1 MKANTI
7 VGALAVF
14 LVLPL
19 SGCGRPDDPEP
30 VKSPFDTVLIVLGN
44 EPLDDQTPTVDTI
57 ARVAKA
63 VAFQEENPAT
73 LLVFTGGPTAGTR
86 SEARMMADLAVARGV
101 SMDSIRLEEKARST
115 GQNARLTAEL
125 IRQIHPRRIFIV
137 SKSDHLEWAT
147 PIFKRVAEFKS
158 AEPLACRV
166 DRADSIAQMEAYL
179 KTHDS
184 ARVRRRLQQLKK
196 GVKGVD

>member
-73 LLVFTGGPTAGTR
+73 L
-86 SEARMMADLAVARGV
+86 
-101 SMDSIRLEEKARST
+101 
-115 GQNARLTAEL
+115 
-125 IRQIHPRRIFIV
+125 
-137 SKSDHLEWAT
+137 
-147 PIFKRVAEFKS
+147 KS